1 VKIKASDMKTISCT
15 KLDEDLLKSFGAEIK
30 TYKQGEKI
38 FNQGEIP
45 VYYYQIIEGK
55 IKENNHD
62 SQGREFIH
70 NILGNGQSFGDSMLF
85 IDKRYPISAEAITE
99 CTVIRLSKPNF
110 LNLLEKHPETSVQ
123 INSCMSQR
131 MHYQFLMLQNLA
143 SNDPIIRLTGLLEYL
158 KSFHCDDIPQSF
170 QVELTRQQI
179 ANLTGLRVET
189 VIRTIK
195 KMEKGNILKIDNRKI
210 FF

>member
-1 VKIKASDMKTISCT
+1 MKTISCT
-15 KLDEDLLKSFGAEIK
+15 KLDESLLKSFGGEIK
-30 TYKQGEKI
+30 SYKEGERIFEQGEV
-38 FNQGEIP
+38 P
-45 VYYYQIIEGK
+45 MYYFQIVEGK
-55 IKENNHD
+55 VKENNQD
-62 SQGREFIH
+62 TEGREFIH

-85 IDKRYPISAEAITE
+85 IDKRYPINAEAITS
-99 CTVIRLSKPNF
+99 CTVIRLPKHNF

-131 MHYQFLMLQNLA
+131 MHYQFIMMQNLA
-143 SNDPIIRLTGLLEYL
+143 SHDPVIRLTGLLEYL
-158 KSFHCDDIPQSF
+158 KSFHSDDIPLSF
-170 QVELTRQQI
+170 QIQLTRQQI

-195 KMEKGNILKIDNRKI
+195 KMEKGNTVKIDNRKI